1 MSTPVSDDDAR
12 PDLVLLLSACATR
25 LNDDVLARVRAEVGD
40 DVTYRD
46 GYVFQHLVPGPRSV
60 TALGGLLGVTQQAA
74 SKQVADLEARG
85 LVDRRPDPHDAR
97 ARLVSLTR
105 RGRRAVVAARTA
117 RAAIVADLE
126 ASVGRQMV
134 ASLDDV
140 LGAVSD
146 ATGALDHLMARRV
159 RPESSR

>member
-1 MSTPVSDDDAR
+1 MPTPASDDVGR
-12 PDLVLLLSACATR
+12 PDLVLLLSACAAR
-25 LNDDVLARVRAEVGD
+25 LNDEVLARVRAEVGD

-60 TALGGLLGVTQQAA
+60 TALGAVLGVTQQAA
-74 SKQVADLEARG
+74 SKQVADLETRG

-105 RGRRAVVAARTA
+105 RGWRAVDSARAA
-117 RAAIVADLE
+117 RAAIVTDLE
-126 ASVGRQMV
+126 TSLGTDAV
-134 ASLDDV
+134 ASLDGL
-140 LGAVSD
+140 LGAVSE
-146 ATGALDHLMARRV
+146 ATGALDHLMARRL